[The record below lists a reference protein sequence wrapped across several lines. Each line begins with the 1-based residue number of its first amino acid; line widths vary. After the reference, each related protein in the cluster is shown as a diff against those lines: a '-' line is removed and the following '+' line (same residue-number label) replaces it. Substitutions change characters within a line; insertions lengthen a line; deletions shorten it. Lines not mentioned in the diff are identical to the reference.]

1 MKILIATDGSEFSR
15 LAVEKAGDVAGG
27 MPQVEIRVISA
38 YELPGPVAAGPF
50 VAVPAYTQEII
61 DGLTALAEKIVADAR
76 ETIAKNLPS
85 AKVSTKTVCGRP
97 APAILDEAEEWGADV
112 IVVGSHGNGFWT
124 RALLGSVSDAV
135 VHHAKCSVLV
145 VRKAQVETL

>member
-15 LAVEKAGDVAGG
+15 FAVGKACEVSAALSS
-27 MPQVEIRVISA
+27 VEIRVISA
-38 YELPGPVAAGPF
+38 YELPGPVAAGPV
-50 VAVPAYTQEII
+50 VAMPTYTQEII
-61 DGLTALAEKIVADAR
+61 DGLSALSEAVVDEAQKEIAAR
-76 ETIAKNLPS
+76 LPK
-85 AKVSTKTVCGRP
+85 AKVSTKTFCGKP
-97 APAILDEAEEWGADV
+97 AAVILDEAEDWGADL

-145 VRKAQVETL
+145 VRKP

>member
-15 LAVEKAGDVAGG
+15 LAAEKAGVLAAG
-27 MPQVEIRVISA
+27 MAKAEIRIISA
-38 YELPGPVAAGPF
+38 YEMPGPIAAVPL
-50 VAVPAYTQEII
+50 VAVPAYTQEIV
-61 DGLTALAEKIVADAR
+61 DGLAAMAENIAS
-76 ETIAKNLPS
+76 ETQKTITKLLPNAS
-85 AKVSTKTVCGRP
+85 LSTTTVCGKP
-97 APAILDEAEEWGADV
+97 AFAILDEAEEWGADL

-145 VRKAQVETL
+145 VRKPSG